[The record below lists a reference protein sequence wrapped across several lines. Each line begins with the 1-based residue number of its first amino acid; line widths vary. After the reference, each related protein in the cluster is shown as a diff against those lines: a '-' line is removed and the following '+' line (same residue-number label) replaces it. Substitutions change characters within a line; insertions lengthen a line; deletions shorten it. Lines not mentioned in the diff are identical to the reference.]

1 MLFNGTRKGIT
12 FEVTAWDNKKYT
24 RNYVQL
30 QFPYRRSESRSHRPF
45 TFRLLGIE
53 KFPTCCSN
61 IRKRHLLS
69 TIEDRDV
76 QTLCS
81 LLKLLDWRRNE
92 AAREADPAIDA
103 IKLVRLRKLKTRNS
117 VGTELLHI
125 FQNFPVYENSLFVC
139 SNAFTIFSF
148 FFFSKYFTHAS
159 EIYTIYT
166 VSRAIYTNF
175 IISRN
180 SYPLCSFKNMC
191 KKVPHVFDRS
201 IVLFQIFIKALLT

>member
-53 KFPTCCSN
+53 KFPMCCSN
-61 IRKRHLLS
+61 IRKRRLLS

-81 LLKLLDWRRNE
+81 LLKLLDWKRNE

-103 IKLVRLRKLKTRNS
+103 IKPVRLRKLKTRNS

-125 FQNFPVYENSLFVC
+125 FQNFPVYENSLFIW
-139 SNAFTIFSF
+139 SNASTIF
-148 FFFSKYFTHAS
+148 
-159 EIYTIYT
+159 
-166 VSRAIYTNF
+166 
-175 IISRN
+175 
-180 SYPLCSFKNMC
+180 
-191 KKVPHVFDRS
+191 
-201 IVLFQIFIKALLT
+201 LF